1 MIFEDNSQSPKIIK
15 GLSFR
20 DISKSSGSGNSDSS
34 QQGEKS
40 PLRKGYLK
48 FKSTV
53 FAVSSRVVFLRFF
66 IELLKYL
73 IIRSR
78 VIVSI
83 FAVINELLSGY
94 FDFAKRFFV
103 NKLFWG
109 RGKFLRFTAQFLAVV
124 LLLFT
129 FISYSYRT
137 ATLES
142 AEHHFQYVY
151 AAQQDLLIQGA
162 STNTQVPEDRSRMDS
177 EQYIVKTGDTLSTVA
192 DYYGLEVDTLLWA
205 NDLSENSV
213 INPGDTLE
221 IPPGDGLSVEVRSGD
236 TLETLA
242 EKYESSPQ
250 MIIDVNWLDYPFELS
265 AGQELFIPDGQ
276 KPEPVAPAAPVYSGI
291 VRQRAGQLPSSPTI
305 PGVGRFLQWPVEGGG
320 GRLLQCYSGW
330 HNGIDI
336 SAPMGTNVVSS
347 AAGTVTFAGC
357 QSGGCPP
364 MGSLYGGWGL
374 AWTVVVDHGNGLS
387 SVYGHLRNIHVSSGQ
402 SVSAGQA
409 LGEMGST
416 GTAYGIHVHY
426 MLLRGG
432 GWTSH
437 VNPAPYM
444 VNSICGY

>member
-1 MIFEDNSQSPKIIK
+1 MIFEDSSKSPKIIK
-15 GLSFR
+15 GLSFK
-20 DISKSSGSGNSDSS
+20 DISKGLDESSASTGNGQED
-34 QQGEKS
+34 S
-40 PLRKGYLK
+40 PLKKIINNLK
-48 FKSTV
+48 RILLLISERIEFFK
-53 FAVSSRVVFLRFF
+53 FF
-66 IELLKYL
+66 IEFVRYL
-73 IIRSR
+73 IVRSQ
-78 VIVSI
+78 VIINIAIV
-83 FAVINELLSGY
+83 FNELLSNY
-94 FDFAKRFFV
+94 FDFVKRFFV
-103 NKLFWG
+103 NRLFWG
-109 RGKFLRFTAQFLAVV
+109 RGKLLRFTAQFLGVL

-129 FISYSYRT
+129 FVSYTYKT
-137 ATLES
+137 ATLDS
-142 AEHHFQYVY
+142 TEHNFQHVY

-162 STNTQVPEDRSRMDS
+162 STNTQVPEDRRRMDS
-177 EQYIVKTGDTLSTVA
+177 EEYIVKTGDTLSTVA
-192 DYYGLEVDTLLWA
+192 EYYGLEVSTILWA
-205 NDLSENSV
+205 NDLTENSI

-221 IPPGDGLSVEVRSGD
+221 IPPGDGLSVKVEAGD
-236 TLETLA
+236 NLESLA
-242 EKYESSPQ
+242 EKYESNPQ
-250 MIIDVNWLDYPFELS
+250 MIIDVNWLDFPFELT
-265 AGQELFIPDGQ
+265 AGQELFIPDGR
-276 KPEPVAPAAPVYSGI
+276 KPEPVVPAAPVYSGM
-291 VRQRAGQLPSSPTI
+291 VRQRAGQLPSSPATA
-305 PGVGRFLQWPVEGGG
+305 GVERFLHWPVEGG

-336 SAPMGTNVVSS
+336 SAPMGTNVVAS
-347 AAGTVTFAGC
+347 APGTVTFAGC

-402 SVSAGQA
+402 SVSRGQA